1 MAEAKVF
8 IGKGLR
14 AVLTVAHVEADLYVF
29 TVCGQSTVGR
39 FKDGDLRLEK
49 KVPWIS
55 EALQSAQRVLHRLFA
70 TAQMERMKQQGIGT
84 VQDFLADVDKK
95 KADIVITEGVAP

>member
-14 AVLTVAHVEADLYVF
+14 ATLIVDHVEDDLYVF

-39 FKDGDLRLEK
+39 FKDGDLKLEK
-49 KVPWIS
+49 KVPWLP
-55 EALQSAQRVLHRLFA
+55 EAIQSAQRVLHRLFA
-70 TAQMERMKQQGIGT
+70 TAQMERMKQQGITT

-95 KADIVITEGVAP
+95 KADVTITEGATP